1 MHGSQ
6 VHGVQ
11 YSRTF
16 PTVGAKAVALT
27 GARGG
32 MNCPGFLSYTSINHR
47 VLAIPKATVWD
58 LVRVWTVLRLVQ
70 RSFILIVGYI
80 CRLVALRCSRALW
93 RRYSALTLFL

>member
-1 MHGSQ
+1 MHRSQ
-6 VHGVQ
+6 GHGIQ

-16 PTVGAKAVALT
+16 HTVGAKAT

-32 MNCPGFLSYTSINHR
+32 MNCPGFLSYTSINHL

-58 LVRVWTVLRLVQ
+58 LVRVWTILRLIQ
-70 RSFILIVGYI
+70 RSCILIGGYI